1 MALNLTRMQSQ
12 PIWVRERERKG
23 SNMLT
28 SVPNGLLLAFNPGN
42 TRIYS
47 PLSKTSR
54 YGSIAPFLR
63 TCGRSAIQVR
73 TVRTRI
79 PTAINGYKNVRA
91 FKKDLRTVCPSR
103 PDGPRYIK
111 LSQNEVLL
119 TLHICWNLYCGR
131 SAPGPRT
138 VRNTKYL
145 YYGRSALRPRAVRSS
160 KKENQNRTSRVLS
173 KHQSFNYGQ
182 SATWDQTV
190 RSTKTSQNTET
201 LCFCPSSQ
209 VRPADSLPC
218 WPGQSAIPQF
228 SPHSRNRFWISFSF
242 TNQSVVS
249 PHANAPTIWAMRH

>member
-28 SVPNGLLLAFNPGN
+28 SVPNGLLLTFNPGN

-63 TCGRSAIQVR
+63 TCGRSAIQAR

-91 FKKDLRTVCPSR
+91 FKNDLRTVCLSR
-103 PDGPRYIK
+103 SDGPRYIK

-145 YYGRSALRPRAVRSS
+145 YCGRSALRPRTVRSS
-160 KKENQNRTSRVLS
+160 KNKTKTELLEFCPNTSPSTTDGPPPGTRRSAVQKLHETQKLRVSVHHL
-173 KHQSFNYGQ
+173 KL
-182 SATWDQTV
+182 DLRTV
-190 RSTKTSQNTET
+190 RHAGPDGPRYLN
-201 LCFCPSSQ
+201 
-209 VRPADSLPC
+209 
-218 WPGQSAIPQF
+218 SAHIQEIAF
-228 SPHSRNRFWISFSF
+228 E
-242 TNQSVVS
+242 
-249 PHANAPTIWAMRH
+249 

>member
-28 SVPNGLLLAFNPGN
+28 SVPNGLLHTFNPGN

-63 TCGRSAIQVR
+63 TCGRSAIQAR

-91 FKKDLRTVCPSR
+91 FKNDLRTVCPSR
-103 PDGPRYIK
+103 SDGPRYIK
-111 LSQNEVLL
+111 LSQNDVLL
-119 TLHICWNLYCGR
+119 TLLICWNLYCGR
-131 SAPGPRT
+131 SAPGPWT

-145 YYGRSALRPRAVRSS
+145 YCGRSALRPRTVRSS
-160 KKENQNRTSRVLS
+160 KNKTKTELLEFCPNTSPSTTDGPPPGTRRSAVQKLHETQKLRV
-173 KHQSFNYGQ
+173 
-182 SATWDQTV
+182 SAHHLKLDLRTV
-190 RSTKTSQNTET
+190 RHAGPDGPRYLN
-201 LCFCPSSQ
+201 
-209 VRPADSLPC
+209 
-218 WPGQSAIPQF
+218 SAHIQEIAF
-228 SPHSRNRFWISFSF
+228 E
-242 TNQSVVS
+242 
-249 PHANAPTIWAMRH
+249 